1 MKRGTE
7 QSAHRW
13 VRVSG
18 SGQRL
23 RVWCISTGP
32 SGQWFVSSVSRGRFD
47 HDAGMGEYS
56 GTVRPGLLLLAWN
69 LVYSGILALV
79 VWVAASG
86 LVEERTLLWGILL
99 VSFAVMS
106 PYLVV
111 GAWRAN
117 CRLVRHTAEA
127 IRSVV

>member
-1 MKRGTE
+1 
-7 QSAHRW
+7 
-13 VRVSG
+13 
-18 SGQRL
+18 
-23 RVWCISTGP
+23 
-32 SGQWFVSSVSRGRFD
+32 
-47 HDAGMGEYS
+47 MGEYS

-69 LVYSGILALV
+69 LV
-79 VWVAASG
+79 WVAARG
-86 LVEERTLLWGILL
+86 LFEERAFLWGILL